1 VASSPGQRFGGR
13 VALVT
18 GAASGIGK
26 AVAQRFAADGASVV
40 AVDYSDEIETVA
52 DGIDG
57 TVHGMRVDVRRSEEV
72 AAAVGEAV
80 ELFGGLD
87 ILCNVAGVIQRG
99 GPLIDVEEEEFERV
113 IDTNLRGV
121 FLGMK
126 HGIPVLI
133 AGGGG
138 VVVNVASIGGL
149 VGRVGVSTYA
159 ASKGAVIQLSKS
171 AALEYAREGVRV
183 NTVCP
188 GPTKT
193 NTGASGWRPGD
204 EPRAPVGTGAVYQKT
219 IDAIPLHRFCE
230 PSEIAGPI
238 CFLASDD
245 ASFMTGATVVVDG
258 GLTVGMPGQD
268 PRDPLS

>member
-1 VASSPGQRFGGR
+1 VGSTLDRRFVGR

-26 AVAQRFAADGASVV
+26 AVAERLAADGACVV
-40 AVDYSDEIETVA
+40 AVDHSDEIGAVA
-52 DGIDG
+52 EGTDG
-57 TVHGMRVDVRRSEEV
+57 TVHGMRVDVRRSDEV
-72 AAAVGEAV
+72 AAAVSEAV
-80 ELFGGLD
+80 ERFGGLQ
-87 ILCNVAGVIQRG
+87 ILCNIAGVIQRS
-99 GPLIDVEEEEFERV
+99 GPLVDVEEDEFDRV

-126 HGIPVLI
+126 HGIPALI

-171 AALEYAREGVRV
+171 AALEYARAGVRI

-193 NTGASGWRPGD
+193 NIGTSAWRPGD

-268 PRDPLS
+268 PRDPTS

>member
-1 VASSPGQRFGGR
+1 MAEQQRFTGK

-18 GAASGIGK
+18 GAGSGIGK
-26 AVAQRFAADGASVV
+26 AVTERLAGEGASVV
-40 AVDYSDEIETVA
+40 AVDFSDEIEAVA
-52 DGIDG
+52 KGIGG
-57 TVHGMRVDVRRSEEV
+57 TVHAMRVDVRRSDDV
-72 AAAVGEAV
+72 KAAVDTAV
-80 ELFGGLD
+80 DRFGGLD
-87 ILCNVAGVIQRG
+87 ILCNVAGVLQRG
-99 GPLIDVEEEEFERV
+99 GPLIDVEEEEFDRV

-126 HGIPVLI
+126 HAIPVLI
-133 AGGGG
+133 ARGGGA
-138 VVVNVASIGGL
+138 VVNVASIGGL

-171 AALEYAREGVRV
+171 AALEYARDGVRV

-193 NTGASGWRPGD
+193 NIGASSRRPD
-204 EPRAPVGTGAVYQKT
+204 DAPVAPVGTSAIHQKT
-219 IDAIPLHRFCE
+219 IDAVPLHRFCE

-245 ASFMTGATVVVDG
+245 ASFMCGATVVVDG

-268 PRDPLS
+268 PRDPSS

>member
-1 VASSPGQRFGGR
+1 VNQRFASK

-26 AVAQRFAADGASVV
+26 AVAERLAADGASVV
-40 AVDYSDEIETVA
+40 AVDYSDDVDA
-52 DGIDG
+52 VVQGIDG
-57 TVHGMRVDVRRSEEV
+57 IVHGMRVDVRRSDDI

-80 ELFGGLD
+80 DRFGGLH
-87 ILCNVAGVIQRG
+87 ILCNIAGVLQRH
-99 GPLIDVEEEEFERV
+99 GPLVEVADDEFDRV

-133 AGGGG
+133 ASGGGA
-138 VVVNVASIGGL
+138 VVNVASIGGL

-159 ASKGAVIQLSKS
+159 ASKGGVIQLSKS
-171 AALEYAREGVRV
+171 ASLEYAREGVRV
-183 NTVCP
+183 NAVCP

-193 NTGASGWRPGD
+193 NIGASSRRPGD
-204 EPRAPVGTGAVYQKT
+204 DSGTAAGTSEMYQKT
-219 IDAIPLHRFCE
+219 LEAIPLHRFCE

-268 PRDPLS
+268 PRDPRS